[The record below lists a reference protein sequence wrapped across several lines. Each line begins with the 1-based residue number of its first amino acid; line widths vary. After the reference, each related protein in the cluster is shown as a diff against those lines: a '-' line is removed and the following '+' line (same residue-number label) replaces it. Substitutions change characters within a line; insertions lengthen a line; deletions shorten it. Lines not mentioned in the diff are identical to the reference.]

1 MGEREMWVAVGFQ
14 ICMKLVFVCP
24 ENHKAFETDDFE
36 VIEDKGIKIGESGD
50 KIWDAKVQLTLDCPF
65 CGKRHVFR
73 AGELPCPFT

>member
-1 MGEREMWVAVGFQ
+1 
-14 ICMKLVFVCP
+14 MKLVFVCP
-24 ENHKAFETDDFE
+24 EDHKTFETDDFE

-65 CGKRHVFR
+65 CGKRHVFC